1 MISEPA
7 LDRLSAMFRGPDV
20 SGTRYEIISVLG
32 RGGMG
37 VVYLA
42 RDTVLDREV
51 ALKIVERP
59 AGDANEAR
67 ILARLEHPGIVPVH
81 DFGELPDGRLFYAM
95 KRVRGDRLDRWM
107 ASGHDL
113 AERLGVFLRV
123 CDAVAFAH
131 AHGVIHRDLK
141 PENVMVTS
149 DGRVKLTDFG
159 IAKATGSA
167 QTGSFLTAT
176 GTTVGTPNYM
186 APEQA
191 MGQEVGPWTDLY
203 SVGVMAFEFFVGRV
217 PFRDTEEPMAVLMRQ
232 VSDPIP
238 AARSLNPEIDQSVSD
253 WIERMLV
260 KDPDE
265 RTGSA
270 DEAWDEFEE
279 IVISM
284 VGPRWRRSA
293 RLLEPSDRPPDTP
306 AGPAT
311 PPPTQAARTPLMPTR
326 RMRDSNP
333 ALAETVMPEAA
344 TRRLEPDDGPER
356 PRRRMSTAMKAGVL
370 VVALLFALAAGL
382 SGRGADS
389 GRSNGGEVIAPTSTV
404 TSPDLALRVPHGWSR
419 LKRPPDLGL
428 PLSHGTAVAPQGRNG
443 PVVVFGVARGRR
455 ASNSA
460 LLPAAFLG
468 ATGQST
474 GAAPRRSAVRL
485 PEQNLEAWRYP
496 GLRPIGNARQLTVF
510 TVPTSGGVATV
521 ACALPPAAAAGFA
534 AQCDAIAGTLQ
545 LRRGRAYP
553 IGPSDAYASSLNGT
567 VGELQ
572 QTTKSGEE
580 TLLGSQ
586 TLAGQAAAAQTIAS
600 AYEGAATQLAALDLS
615 PADREANAR
624 LVKALRAAGRVYR
637 RAASAATAG
646 DPDAY
651 RAASAAVPGAKQEVN
666 SALAGVRAAGYQPA
680 NQGSAPSE
688 AAPRTPNSSEPKSD
702 AGVGDSRSD
711 DPSDDEEEN

>member
-1 MISEPA
+1 MA
-7 LDRLSAMFRGPDV
+7 RKVG
-20 SGTRYEIISVLG
+20 RYEILEELG
-32 RGGMG
+32 RGGMAT
-37 VVYLA
+37 VYLA
-42 RDTVLDREV
+42 RQSDLHRLV
-51 ALKIVERP
+51 ALKELSAFRQADPAFTQRFLRESRLAGSLSHPNIVTVHDYFEDDGVPYIAMEYVERGSLRP
-59 AGDANEAR
+59 YIGHMSLTQVAGVLEGILSALEA
-67 ILARLEHPGIVPVH
+67 
-81 DFGELPDGRLFYAM
+81 
-95 KRVRGDRLDRWM
+95 
-107 ASGHDL
+107 
-113 AERLGVFLRV
+113 AERREIV
-123 CDAVAFAH
+123 
-131 AHGVIHRDLK
+131 HRDLK

-253 WIERMLV
+253 WIERLLV

-311 PPPTQAARTPLMPTR
+311 PPPTKAARTPLMPTR

-333 ALAETVMPEAA
+333 ALAETVVPEAP
-344 TRRLEPDDGPER
+344 TRKLETDDGPER
-356 PRRRMSTAMKAGVL
+356 PQHRFSTAMKAGVL

-382 SGRGADS
+382 SGRGSDS
-389 GRSNGGEVIAPTSTV
+389 GRSNGGEAIAPTSTV
-404 TSPDLALRVPHGWSR
+404 TGTDLALRVPPGWSR
-419 LKRPPDLGL
+419 LKRPPALGL
-428 PLSHGTAVAPQGRNG
+428 PLSHATAVAPRSRNG

-460 LLPAAFLG
+460 LLPATFLG
-468 ATGQST
+468 STGQST
-474 GAAPRRSAVRL
+474 GAVPRRSAVRL
-485 PEQNLEAWRYP
+485 PDQNLEAWRYP
-496 GLRPIGNARQLTVF
+496 GLRPIGNNRQLTVF
-510 TVPTSGGVATV
+510 TVPTSSGVATV
-521 ACALPPAAAAGFA
+521 ACALPPAAAAAFA

-545 LRRGRAYP
+545 LRSGRAYP
-553 IGPSDAYASSLNGT
+553 IGASDAYASSLNGT
-567 VGELQ
+567 IGELQ
-572 QTTKSGEE
+572 QTTKSGEDA
-580 TLLGSQ
+580 LLGAQ
-586 TLAGQAAAAQTIAS
+586 TLAGQAAAAQAIAS

-624 LVKALRAAGRVYR
+624 LVVALRAAATAYR

-680 NQGSAPSE
+680 GQPGSADQQGSARSEGAPS
-688 AAPRTPNSSEPKSD
+688 TPSSSEPKSD

-711 DPSDDEEEN
+711 DPSDDQEEN